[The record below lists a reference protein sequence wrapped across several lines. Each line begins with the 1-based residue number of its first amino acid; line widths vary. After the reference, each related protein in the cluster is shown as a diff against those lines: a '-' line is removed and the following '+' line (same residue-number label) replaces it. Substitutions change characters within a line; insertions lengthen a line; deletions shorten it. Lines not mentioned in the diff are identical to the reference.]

1 MSAIGRRAS
10 QSERGRSRPRL
21 FSADPAFSPAC
32 IPRSRPQ
39 HMNECLTA
47 GNLYSYFSS
56 LASYNNFSSGTLFPT
71 VLVSI
76 NRGVMAPEDSKAPF
90 LRIPWTASLINR
102 PNLIFRVPYSRVY
115 KASTEDSLFAEILKT
130 PRTIRSCIAFYQKPA
145 STEDKIEEVSTLMT
159 TGDGMNGHPQT
170 MHGGIVASVI
180 DEAMG
185 ILQSSNKE
193 RDHMLAVGRGH
204 AEGELPP
211 SGYSWYTAE
220 LKIRYLKPVLT
231 PAPLICTARYT
242 KRDGRKEWIVAELKQ
257 RVGVTE
263 DYDGDEVVCA
273 TGEALFIQPKPKPS
287 KL

>member
-1 MSAIGRRAS
+1 MFSGYSASAPAWPPTYFD
-10 QSERGRSRPRL
+10 RSML
-21 FSADPAFSPAC
+21 TSPAGSWYVSAL
-32 IPRSRPQ
+32 P
-39 HMNECLTA
+39 
-47 GNLYSYFSS
+47 FV
-56 LASYNNFSSGTLFPT
+56 SYNLNENTWASKVINP
-71 VLVSI
+71 I
-76 NRGVMAPEDSKAPF
+76 NRGGMAPEDSRAPF

-102 PNLIFRVPYSRVY
+102 PNLIFRVPGSRKY
-115 KASTEDSLFAEILKT
+115 KTSTEDSLFAEILKT
-130 PRTIRSCIAFYQKPA
+130 PRTIRSCISFYRKPA
-145 STEDKIEEVSTLMT
+145 SAQEKIDEVSTLMT

-185 ILQSSNKE
+185 ILQTVNAE
-193 RDHMLAVGRGH
+193 RDHMAAVGKGH

-242 KRDGRKEWIVAELKQ
+242 KRDGRKEWIYAELKQ

-263 DYDGDEVVCA
+263 DYDGDEVICA
-273 TGEALFIQPKPKPS
+273 NGEGLFIQPKPKSS